1 MEEKYKKEWE
11 ECRNRELSALLS
23 ILSKLGFEIEK
34 EQPHMGGERYLMQA
48 VTTTSGKKLILIGK
62 RKNDGK
68 RVVIKATS
76 DKDGIRELEHER
88 VCRNVLQKI
97 NFAYKTFL
105 SPEEILFV
113 KKDRYLISIQ
123 EFVAQD
129 KTFLEHTIKEQFGL
143 TIKAFE
149 AQEGAHATA
158 YSHMGLVKKNFGSI
172 DAEGYLKNFNS
183 FKNKI
188 LESRDNENLRPLLEK
203 AERELIKKK
212 EIIEQYTRFLTHTDF
227 VPHNIRVVGENIYL
241 LDHSSFRFGNKYEGW
256 ARFCNFMILYN
267 PHLERALVKY
277 VAENRTEEESIAL
290 YLMRIYRLGEI
301 IWYYVS
307 ILDKSYGN
315 LLTLN
320 QKRVEFWS
328 KILEYL
334 LSRASAPDSFIEE
347 YKKTRDS
354 LRSADEKKRQL
365 GLH

>member
-62 RKNDGK
+62 KKNDGK

-172 DAEGYLKNFNS
+172 DDEGYLKNFNS

-328 KILEYL
+328 KMLEYL
-334 LSRASAPDSFIEE
+334 LSGSSAPDLFLEE